1 MGEHQADE
9 GGALG
14 RAENQGRG
22 TLSAWKPYGAQH
34 PSARL
39 HLCSK
44 VRAVSPAGI
53 FRASLGGREAGGPRV
68 LLSSPDSAAGVS
80 VTLSFAYGSDV

>member
-1 MGEHQADE
+1 MEH
-9 GGALG
+9 
-14 RAENQGRG
+14 
-22 TLSAWKPYGAQH
+22 KH

-44 VRAVSPAGI
+44 VRVVSPAGI
-53 FRASLGGREAGGPRV
+53 LRASLGGREAGGSRV

-80 VTLSFAYGSDV
+80 VTLSFCIWF